1 MNSSP
6 SFHPAPSAWQALG
19 HRTLLETR
27 IFTVRSTQFRH
38 PVRRDE
44 RDFIVI
50 DPPDWVNVIAVT
62 LDGKIV
68 LVRQF
73 RYGANSF
80 SLEVPGGVIERGELP
95 EVAGVRELQEETGY
109 VGSPARIIGAV
120 QPNPAIQS
128 NRCHFLLVEHAIAK
142 MPLAWDQ
149 DEEIELNLLPVEE
162 AFALARSGE
171 ITHSLTLNALF
182 LFEPLWN
189 QRGKSN

>member
-1 MNSSP
+1 MNPSP
-6 SFHPAPSAWQALG
+6 SSHPAPSAWQVLG
-19 HRTLLETR
+19 HKTLLETR
-27 IFTVRSTQFRH
+27 IFSVRSTQFRH

-44 RDFIVI
+44 RDFVVI

-62 LDGKIV
+62 PDGKIV

-80 SLEVPGGVIERGELP
+80 SLEIPGGVIERGELP

-109 VGSPARIIGAV
+109 VGSPARVLGTV

-128 NRCHFLLVEHAIAK
+128 NRCHFLLVEHAIAN

-149 DEEIELNLLPVEE
+149 DEEIELNVLPVEE
-162 AFALARSGE
+162 AFALARSGG
-171 ITHSLTLNALF
+171 ITHALTLNAFF
-182 LFEPLWN
+182 LFEPFWN
-189 QRGKSN
+189 ARKKPI

>member
-1 MNSSP
+1 MNPSSSP
-6 SFHPAPSAWQALG
+6 QPSPSAWQILG
-19 HRTLLETR
+19 HRPLLETR
-27 IFTVRSTQFRH
+27 IFSVRSTQFRH
-38 PVRRDE
+38 PTRLDE
-44 RDFIVI
+44 RDFVVI

-80 SLEVPGGVIERGELP
+80 SLEIPGGVIERGELP

-109 VGSPARIIGAV
+109 VGNPARVLGSV

-128 NRCHFLLVEHAIAK
+128 NRCHFLLVEHAVAT

-149 DEEIELNLLPVEE
+149 DEEIELNLMPVEE
-162 AFALARSGE
+162 AFALARSGG
-171 ITHSLTLNALF
+171 ITHSLTLNAFF

-189 QRGKSN
+189 EHRKLG

>member
-1 MNSSP
+1 MNPSSSP
-6 SFHPAPSAWQALG
+6 QPAPSALQVLG
-19 HRTLLETR
+19 HKPLLETR
-27 IFTVRSTQFRH
+27 IFSVRSTQFRH
-38 PVRRDE
+38 PVRGDE
-44 RDFIVI
+44 RDFVVI

-62 LDGKIV
+62 LDEKIV

-80 SLEVPGGVIERGELP
+80 SLEIPGGVIERGELP

-109 VGSPARIIGAV
+109 VGNPARVLGSV

-128 NRCHFLLVEHAIAK
+128 NQCHFLLVEHGVAN

-162 AFALARSGE
+162 AFALARSGG
-171 ITHSLTLNALF
+171 ITHSLTLNAFF

-189 QRGKSN
+189 ERQKLR